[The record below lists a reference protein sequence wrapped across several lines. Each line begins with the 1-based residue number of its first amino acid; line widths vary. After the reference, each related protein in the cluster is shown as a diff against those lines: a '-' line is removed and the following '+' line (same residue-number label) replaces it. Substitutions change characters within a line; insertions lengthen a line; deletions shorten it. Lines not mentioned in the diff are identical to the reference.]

1 MKKLFYYNWQ
11 KRQEWFEWASELSE
25 DELLLRRTGGIG
37 NILETL
43 LHIVVVEIGWLKDLK
58 GERFEDDLSEFT
70 TLQKVRELNDQY
82 HHEIK
87 EYVENWSADR
97 EDQLIEIEGES
108 FTEGEV
114 LNHMIVH
121 EVHHSGQLSIW
132 SREIGKKPVKAN
144 YIHRGLGV

>member
-11 KRQEWFEWASELSE
+11 KRQEWFEWAFELPEE
-25 DELLLRRTGGIG
+25 DLLLNRTGGVG

-58 GERFEDDLSEFT
+58 GELFDDDLT
-70 TLQKVRELNDQY
+70 GYITLEKVKHLNDQY

-87 EYVENWSADR
+87 DYIESWTTDR
-97 EDQLIEIEGES
+97 EDLRIDIEGET

-114 LNHMIVH
+114 LNHIIVH
-121 EVHHSGQLSIW
+121 EIHHSGQLSIW
-132 SREIGKKPVKAN
+132 SRALGKKPVRAN